1 MRRGADMKRWFD
13 ALSFFV
19 VAFGLSA
26 SARATAD
33 DSTTGDV
40 ALFRYLAAADASL
53 IAYTPS
59 RLDPR
64 NPANQGQLPTS
75 EIRADLEALRP
86 HFDGLVLY
94 GYHEACT
101 PRIAALARD
110 LQFRA
115 LLLAVW
121 DPKSAAEVD
130 GVGALANQ
138 FAGELACGVI
148 VGNEGLTFGRYEE
161 DDIRFAADRLRR
173 TIPPA
178 VPITTSEPL
187 SGYERDFVRSF
198 GDFLAPNIH
207 PVFDRPAFS
216 AVEAAAWVRAEAARL
231 ARQSGKP
238 VLVKETGF
246 PHAGR
251 HTGTP
256 EYSPA
261 QQREFWT
268 AYLARGK
275 RTTEDLPP
283 ELWVF
288 QGVAFEAFD
297 LPWKAEASGL
307 SIERSWGLF
316 NQERLPY
323 PAAEVFATSRPSR

>member
-1 MRRGADMKRWFD
+1 MKHWFY
-13 ALSFFV
+13 ALSLVV
-19 VAFGLSA
+19 VAFGLST

-33 DSTTGDV
+33 DSTTGDLG
-40 ALFRYLAAADASL
+40 LFRYLAGAEASL

-75 EIRADLEALRP
+75 EIRADLESLRP

-101 PRIAALARD
+101 PRIVALARD
-110 LQFRA
+110 LQYRA

-130 GVGALANQ
+130 GVVALAGQ
-138 FAGELACGVI
+138 FSGDLACGVI

-161 DDIRFAADRLRR
+161 DDVQFAADRLRR
-173 TIPPA
+173 ILTPA

-187 SGYERDFVRSF
+187 SGYEREFVRSF

-207 PVFDRPAFS
+207 PVFDRPALS
-216 AVEAAAWVRAEAARL
+216 AAEAAAWVRAEAAQL
-231 ARQSGKP
+231 ARQTGKP

-256 EYSPA
+256 EYTPA
-261 QQREFWT
+261 LQREFWSE
-268 AYLARGK
+268 YLARGR
-275 RTTEDLPP
+275 RTTQDLPRG
-283 ELWVF
+283 LWVF

-297 LPWKAEASGL
+297 LPWRAAASGL
-307 SIERSWGLF
+307 PIERSWGLF
-316 NQERLPY
+316 DPQRQPY